1 MHNPALREEPRY
13 QPAPV
18 SGTGRP
24 ASMLAWLEST
34 GRLVAKEIALPE
46 YGDEAEDLNDLMVGE
61 DDYIDLDEEE
71 EDVIADDEEEDLI

>member
-24 ASMLAWLEST
+24 ASILAWLEAT
-34 GRLVAKEIALPE
+34 GRLVAKEVALPE
-46 YGDEAEDLNDLMVGE
+46 YGDETEDLNDLMVGD
-61 DDYIDLDEEE
+61 DDYIDLEEE
-71 EDVIADDEEEDLI
+71 EDDVVTDEEDEDLI